1 MNETKIKI
9 LEAAEAELAE
19 FGFAG
24 ASIRNI
30 TQRAGVNVA
39 SINYHFGSKVELIKE
54 LFKYRIMPL
63 NDLRLNLLRE
73 EESLSES
80 GIVPVPRLVEIMVRP
95 VVGKLMSKEGRRFVQ
110 AMARC
115 MSEPMDFMTD
125 LDEEIFQEVFSSF
138 LAALQ
143 KAMPDLSPQQAV
155 AKLNFIVCSM
165 VGFMMHF
172 PRIDRFVRQEMSKDE
187 FDALLDQ
194 YIDFISQGIQGAP
207 VTVAE

>member
-1 MNETKIKI
+1 MNATQIKI

-19 FGFAG
+19 FGFSG

-54 LFKYRIMPL
+54 LFKYRITPL
-63 NDLRLNLLRE
+63 NELRLAMLRAE
-73 EESLSES
+73 QEAAES
-80 GIVPVPRLVEIMVRP
+80 GIVPVATLVDILVRP
-95 VVGKLMSKEGRRFVQ
+95 TVDKLMTREGRKFVQ

-115 MSEPMDFMTD
+115 MSEPLEFMEE
-125 LDEEIFQEVFSSF
+125 LDEEIFQEVFTTF

-143 KAMPDLSPQQAV
+143 KAMPELTLQQAME
-155 AKLNFIVCSM
+155 KLNFIICSL

-172 PRIDRFVRQEMSKDE
+172 PRMDRFVGQESSKAE
-187 FDALLDQ
+187 FDDLLER
-194 YIDFISQGIQGAP
+194 YVEFLSMGVLGGAAISAR
-207 VTVAE
+207 